1 MLFISISF
9 TSDELNQTVKYLY
22 NDFDEPVGFVST
34 REDGSVDTYYYL
46 KNAQGDIT
54 NIVSAAGKK
63 MVSFTYDVFGKRTV
77 TYQANGSTTPGQ
89 IELLDQSGDGSMI
102 EP

>member
-1 MLFISISF
+1 
-9 TSDELNQTVKYLY
+9 
-22 NDFDEPVGFVST
+22 
-34 REDGSVDTYYYL
+34 
-46 KNAQGDIT
+46 
-54 NIVSAAGKK
+54 